1 MSRRPETYGTSFAC
15 PDAPMKPH
23 GVPRVF
29 LLGLLCAYVLISQS
43 GAIAQRPG
51 SVADRTETVV
61 VDVQTPGRPFPHFWE
76 RMFGSGRAILTLR
89 ESYRRDLREVKEAT
103 GFEYVRFH
111 AIFHDEVGLYDEDAA
126 GQPIY
131 NFSYIDQ
138 IYDGLLENGVRPF
151 VELSFMPRKLAAQPA
166 LHAFW
171 YRPIVAPPRDWTRW
185 GDLITSFARHLVERY
200 GIDEVSQ
207 WYFEV
212 WNEPNIDFW
221 VGEPKDATYYQLY
234 DAAANALKRVNPRL
248 RVGGP
253 STAQAAWIEPFIRHA
268 VEHQVPI
275 DFVSTHVYGND
286 TAKDVFGTDESIP
299 RTEMVGR
306 AVRKVHNQVKASARP
321 DLPIFWT
328 EYNASY
334 KTEPEVTD
342 ATFMGP
348 WLANTIRQ
356 ADGLVDMLWY
366 WTLSDVFEEQGVIKQ
381 PFYGGYGLMAEGG
394 VPKPAFNAFKLLH
407 RLGTRRVET
416 ESSSA
421 LVTRRD
427 DGSWALAVW
436 NLEQP
441 EDHGTAKE
449 IAITFKGGGRIATCH
464 DFTSGRRA
472 WISAPGLRG
481 DGASR
486 LPYSGPGARAA
497 PRRGARSRRDGIV
510 RGRTAGAHRPSAR
523 SGAARGPMIPIGA
536 VDDGW

>member
-1 MSRRPETYGTSFAC
+1 MIACRNRSSTSTGSRS
-15 PDAPMKPH
+15 
-23 GVPRVF
+23 
-29 LLGLLCAYVLISQS
+29 S
-43 GAIAQRPG
+43 
-51 SVADRTETVV
+51 
-61 VDVQTPGRPFPHFWE
+61 
-76 RMFGSGRAILTLR
+76 
-89 ESYRRDLREVKEAT
+89 
-103 GFEYVRFH
+103 
-111 AIFHDEVGLYDEDAA
+111 
-126 GQPIY
+126 
-131 NFSYIDQ
+131 
-138 IYDGLLENGVRPF
+138 
-151 VELSFMPRKLAAQPA
+151 
-166 LHAFW
+166 
-171 YRPIVAPPRDWTRW
+171 
-185 GDLITSFARHLVERY
+185 
-200 GIDEVSQ
+200 
-207 WYFEV
+207 
-212 WNEPNIDFW
+212 
-221 VGEPKDATYYQLY
+221 
-234 DAAANALKRVNPRL
+234 

-286 TAKDVFGTDESIP
+286 TAKDVFGTEESIA

-348 WLANTIRQ
+348 FLANTIRQ
-356 ADGLVDMLWY
+356 ADGLVDMLSY

-449 IAITFKGGGRIATCH
+449 IAITFKGGGG
-464 DFTSGRRA
+464 SRRA
-472 WISAPGLRG
+472 TI
-481 DGASR
+481 SR
-486 LPYSGPGARAA
+486 LDAAHGSVLPAYEAMGRPVSPTADQVRALRRAA
-497 PRRGARSRRDGIV
+497 TLSPAETESFEG
-510 RGRTAGAHRPSAR
+510 GRLVLTVPPHGLALLE
-523 SGAARGPMIPIGA
+523 
-536 VDDGW
+536 VQ